1 MAMPEQKPGR
11 SEQSVGT
18 PRVFLDAVEQRFGT
32 IDLDVAASPHNA
44 VCSQY
49 YALEH
54 GQDGLR
60 DEWVGNLNWCNP
72 PFAKIGPWVEKAL
85 TEREFGHPSLLLLP
99 AGVGSNWFRDFV
111 HEKADVYFLNGR
123 LTFVGHDTPY
133 PKDLILLHYQPAILF
148 SPQYAVWNW
157 RTDELT

>member
-1 MAMPEQKPGR
+1 MTVPIQKPGR

-18 PRVFLDAVEQRFGT
+18 PRVFLDAVERRFGK
-32 IDLDVAASPHNA
+32 IGLDVAASHTNS
-44 VCSQY
+44 VVDRY
-49 YALEH
+49 YTEEE
-54 GQDGLR
+54 DGLSR
-60 DEWVGNLNWCNP
+60 PWDGDLNWCNP
-72 PFAKIGPWVEKAL
+72 PYSKIGPWVEKAL
-85 TEREFGHPSLLLLP
+85 TEREFGHASLLLLP

-157 RTDELT
+157 RTDKLT